1 MCCGLFIQKFFRPDS
16 ARICHVYALEASGR
30 MVVLADGRGFLDKTG
45 NTVPD
50 FDRQWCRLASVCR
63 DGQLDEAGPCIEGA
77 VLVEDEV
84 ADAVIDRFAP
94 VGLDRLKRVAVVSY
108 DGICLCASSRCRGTA
123 RRWCSHPQCSRTR
136 MKQCRSALRSRVT
149 RITRLSA
156 LSWLTEGFCGR

>member
-1 MCCGLFIQKFFRPDS
+1 
-16 ARICHVYALEASGR
+16 

-63 DGQLDEAGPCIEGA
+63 DGQLDEAGPCIEGS

-84 ADAVIDRFAP
+84 ADAVIDRFSP

-108 DGICLCASSRCRGTA
+108 DGICPGIDQSVCLL
-123 RRWCSHPQCSRTR
+123 
-136 MKQCRSALRSRVT
+136 ALP
-149 RITRLSA
+149 
-156 LSWLTEGFCGR
+156 GDGP

>member
-1 MCCGLFIQKFFRPDS
+1 MCSGLFIQKFFRPDS
-16 ARICHVYALEASGR
+16 AWICHVYALEASGR

-50 FDRQWCRLASVCR
+50 FNRQWCRLASVCR

-84 ADAVIDRFAP
+84 ADAVIDRFSP

-108 DGICLCASSRCRGTA
+108 DGICPGIDQSVCLL
-123 RRWCSHPQCSRTR
+123 
-136 MKQCRSALRSRVT
+136 ALP
-149 RITRLSA
+149 
-156 LSWLTEGFCGR
+156 GDGP